1 MDNFNDTK
9 AGRQEQIEYL
19 LYKGSE
25 RAADGP
31 SGEDKQRKARA
42 TRKKEKFFKPVDR
55 HLAEMRDTVEDM
67 ERRCLKR
74 TKKHLYK
81 MDVMYRPQV
90 KNSALL
96 G

>member
-1 MDNFNDTK
+1 MVARRGRCHQVFYKPMMKTIFDYESDDQYGMDNFNDTK

-42 TRKKEKFFKPVDR
+42 MRKNEKFFRPVDR
-55 HLAEMRDTVEDM
+55 HLADMRDTV
-67 ERRCLKR
+67 
-74 TKKHLYK
+74 
-81 MDVMYRPQV
+81 
-90 KNSALL
+90 
-96 G
+96 